1 MKKLI
6 FSLIALVWAIGG
18 AAQGI
23 AGVGRELSRVDFASP
38 SGGAR
43 IEVIV
48 TDDAAP
54 AIRTADAATGRA
66 SVMAYGVRLF
76 SDSSQDGRANAYGAQ
91 RRFAESYPGIGVSVT
106 YEIPA
111 FWVTAGCFVDRID
124 AVALCGRVLSQFPT
138 AFVVPMEVSVAE
150 IIAIEKNEPSVVE
163 GE

>member
-23 AGVGRELSRVDFASP
+23 AGVGRELSRVDLASP

-43 IEVIV
+43 IEVTV

-54 AIRTADAATGRA
+54 AIRTADQAAGRT

-76 SDSSQDGRANAYGAQ
+76 TDSSQDGRANAYGAQ
-91 RRFAESYPGIGVSVT
+91 RRFAENFPGIGVNVT

-111 FWVTAGCFVDRID
+111 FWVTAGCFVERVD

-150 IIAIEKNEPSVVE
+150 IIAKEKNVPPVAAAE
-163 GE
+163 